1 MVESNKNKNCVRNS
15 PQNFSSNSAT
25 ADNVHLTECG
35 ISFIRYWLK
44 NNHVTVDIIY
54 CLRSLLVSGF
64 VLRVLLSKRTD
75 CATALIL
82 EGAKAL

>member
-44 NNHVTVDIIY
+44 NNRVTVDIIY
-54 CLRSLLVSGF
+54 CLRSLLVSVF
-64 VLRVLLSKRTD
+64 TSFSFQTYFS
-75 CATALIL
+75 TALIL
-82 EGAKAL
+82 EGAKTL

>member
-1 MVESNKNKNCVRNS
+1 MTECNKN
-15 PQNFSSNSAT
+15 SSMSTT
-25 ADNVHLTECG
+25 AANVNLMESLLLDN
-35 ISFIRYWLK
+35 WLK